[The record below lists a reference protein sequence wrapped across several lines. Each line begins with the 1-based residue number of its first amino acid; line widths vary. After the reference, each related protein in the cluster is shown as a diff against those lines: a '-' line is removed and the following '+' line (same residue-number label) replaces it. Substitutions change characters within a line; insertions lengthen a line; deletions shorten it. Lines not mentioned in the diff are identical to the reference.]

1 MNVTLAAALVLLSVW
16 IVLVFVAHVPS
27 GYPHILYAMGM
38 TLLTRRVLL
47 GAPTFLS

>member
-1 MNVTLAAALVLLSVW
+1 MNVTLTVALVLLSAW

-47 GAPTFLS
+47 GAPKFLS